1 MKAIRFT
8 AAGVAGMADLE
19 LPKVKPG
26 HALVRVRAA
35 GLCHTDIEVLHGRYG
50 EGAFPGPPAEYAGTV
65 GSRFRRCLPP
75 GPATGCRRSQHP
87 CGQCPPAA
95 KASTNLCGSLKAYG
109 VTADGGFA
117 EFSLVAVDH
126 LHGIGDLG
134 FATAALAEPL
144 ACVLN
149 GLGAAGLEAGK
160 NAPNNALVFG
170 AGPIGLLLA
179 LSLRAKG
186 VASVAVADISEQRL
200 AFAEAL
206 GLEPLVSGS
215 QALSTRARGFD
226 FVADATGVAKVV
238 EGMVG
243 FTADGGRTGLR
254 RLRADARI
262 SVAPFE
268 IFRRQIRLAGSHSL
282 NRNIPQALGSL
293 KRDDG
298 TMARLVSLMPLAE
311 CCRSSPKRATTTMK
325 VQFSAQAKSGSRPHA
340 ETGPWEKTLLL
351 SQKVTHYQGGSNRGH
366 GWRRR

>member
-8 AAGVAGMADLE
+8 AAGVAGMADVD
-19 LPKVKPG
+19 LPRIKPG

-50 EGAFPGPPAEYAGTV
+50 EGAFPLVPGHEYAGTV
-65 GSRFRRCLPP
+65 EMVADDVTSMKP
-75 GPATGCRRSQHP
+75 GDRVAVDPNIP
-87 CGQCPPAA
+87 CGHCPACS
-95 KASTNLCGSLKAYG
+95 KGLTNLCASLKAYG

-149 GLGAAGLEAGK
+149 GLNAAGLGAGTST
-160 NAPNNALVFG
+160 PGNALVFG

-186 VASVAVADISEQRL
+186 VKNVAVADISEHRL
-200 AFAEAL
+200 AFVEAL
-206 GLEPLVSGS
+206 GLEPLMSGS
-215 QALSTRARGFD
+215 QELSARARNFD

-238 EGMVG
+238 EGMIG
-243 FTADGGRTGLR
+243 FTADGGIALVFGVC
-254 RLRADARI
+254 APDARI
-262 SVAPFE
+262 QVAPFE

-282 NRNIPQALGSL
+282 NRNIPQALDILSS
-293 KRDDG
+293 DDG
-298 TMARLVSLMPLAE
+298 TMARLVSHQLPLSELLPFFAKAGGD
-311 CCRSSPKRATTTMK
+311 PATMK
-325 VQFSAQAKSGSRPHA
+325 VQFSA
-340 ETGPWEKTLLL
+340 EI
-351 SQKVTHYQGGSNRGH
+351 
-366 GWRRR
+366 

>member
-8 AAGVAGMADLE
+8 AAGVAGLAELE
-19 LPKVKPG
+19 MPAIKPG

-50 EGAFPGPPAEYAGTV
+50 EGAFPLVPGHEYAGTV
-65 GSRFRRCLPP
+65 EAVASDVTTVKP
-75 GPATGCRRSQHP
+75 GDRVAVDPNIP
-87 CGQCPPAA
+87 CGQCPACR
-95 KASTNLCGSLKAYG
+95 KGLSNLCASLKAYG
-109 VTADGGFA
+109 VTENGGLA
-117 EFSLVAVDH
+117 EFSMVAVGH

-149 GLGAAGLEAGK
+149 GLGAAGLGTGIGMPATG
-160 NAPNNALVFG
+160 LVFG

-186 VASVAVADISEQRL
+186 IKSVAVADISEQRL

-215 QALSTRARGFD
+215 QALSARKRGFD
-226 FVADATGVAKVV
+226 FVADATGVANVV

-243 FTADGGRTGLR
+243 FTADGGTALIFGVC
-254 RLRADARI
+254 APDARI

-282 NRNIPQALGSL
+282 NRNIPQALDILSQ
-293 KRDDG
+293 DDG
-298 TMARLVSLMPLAE
+298 TMARLVSHQLPLSELLPFFAKD
-311 CCRSSPKRATTTMK
+311 SGDPTTMK
-325 VQFSAQAKSGSRPHA
+325 VQFSSES
-340 ETGPWEKTLLL
+340 
-351 SQKVTHYQGGSNRGH
+351 
-366 GWRRR
+366 